1 MATTKLHNL
10 RSHYSDI
17 NLNDLLRYGI
27 LHIDKRKVD
36 AFLRYMYKHIEYT
49 HIQKFRNYKFMML
62 YYEHNTIKEYGDDQE
77 ILLFKIY

>member
-1 MATTKLHNL
+1 VN
-10 RSHYSDI
+10 
-17 NLNDLLRYGI
+17 
-27 LHIDKRKVD
+27 
-36 AFLRYMYKHIEYT
+36 AFLSYMYKHIEYT